1 MKFQKCLICSAIVA
15 YSLFSFSSPSFA
27 QTYGKKKHPA
37 IEEYLDAD
45 VNMIGWVDINK
56 LDIEQI
62 QSVLE
67 SLTARPLP
75 PQEMEM
81 AKSIRKLLNEAKIE
95 KAYFLGGMSAILGD
109 ATSIAA
115 VLPCKKPAEIAKKL
129 RSNQVLANLV
139 FHETPTAVLVAANKQ
154 GIEKILKAVD
164 KPSVAM
170 QTAIANSEGIHG
182 LAIAPPP
189 AFFQTVLQM
198 IPKGEASESMGAIL
212 QHLSDLQWMTM
223 TEKAAGQ
230 NPVVDSA
237 FKTTDSASKF
247 ASVANGMLQA
257 AVSSSEPIQL
267 FIAENEHVGIPESAI
282 GETLPKLLSKAR
294 ESAGSQLSMNNMKQ
308 IGLAFHNFA
317 SVANSFP
324 PQALAD
330 KNGNRLLSWRVLLL
344 PYIDQSDLYNKFHL
358 DEPWDSAHNK
368 ALIDQMPN
376 VYVSPVAGEGKP
388 LEKGHTR
395 YVSPITKNSALG
407 TPSEALFFQHVLDG
421 TSNTIWLVEAAPE
434 HSVIW
439 TKPEDMEIDSA
450 DPLAKIISEGTKR
463 FPAGFLDG
471 SVRSISATITKELAN
486 ALISVNGG
494 ELIDS
499 DALNP
504 KP

>member
-1 MKFQKCLICSAIVA
+1 MKFIKCFACSAMVA
-15 YSLFSFSSPSFA
+15 YSLLYLSAPSFSQSNDA
-27 QTYGKKKHPA
+27 TKHPA

-45 VNMIGWVDINK
+45 VNMIGWVEIKK
-56 LDIEQI
+56 LDIEQSR
-62 QSVLE
+62 QVLE
-67 SLTARPLP
+67 SMTAMPLP
-75 PQEMEM
+75 TQEMEM
-81 AKSIRKLLNEAKIE
+81 AKSIHKLLNDAKVE
-95 KAYFLGGMSAILGD
+95 KVYFLGGMSAILGD

-154 GIEKILKAVD
+154 GIDKILKAVD

-198 IPKGEASESMGAIL
+198 IPKGEASEMMGAIL

-247 ASVANGMLQA
+247 ASVANGLLQA

-267 FIAENEHVGIPESAI
+267 FVAENEHVGIPESAI

-294 ESAGSQLSMNNMKQ
+294 ESAGSQLSANNMKQ

-358 DEPWDSAHNK
+358 DEPWDSPHNK
-368 ALIDQMPN
+368 TLIDKMPN
-376 VYVSPVAGEGKP
+376 VYVSPVAGDGKP

-407 TPSEALFFQHVLDG
+407 TPGEAMFFQHVLDG

-471 SVRSISATITKELAN
+471 SVRSISAKISKELAN

-494 ELIDS
+494 EVIDS